1 MDYIRH
7 QFEHHNNVTLEDE
20 IIKIIKIMKKYDI
33 DYDPQYIIRAPD
45 Q

>member
-20 IIKIIKIMKKYDI
+20 IIKIMKKYDI
-33 DYDPQYIIRAPD
+33 DYDPQYIIRPPD

>member
-20 IIKIIKIMKKYDI
+20 IIKIMKKYDI